1 MIRISKSQIVPE
13 SLTETQTYDGEDVQ
27 ERLLHDQHRKCY
39 LCERTRTTDF
49 EIEHHKSKKN
59 FPESQQ
65 DWENLL
71 LVCGYCNKRKASLFD
86 NIVNPTVCN
95 VEEEITQRID
105 FNRKMALFSA
115 IVTEESHQKTAE
127 LLNRLFNGKK
137 GLRKIKEE
145 LFFEYTLSVINRFQ
159 KILNNYLMNPTTDN
173 EQKVKDELQIDK
185 EFLGFKYWIIRDNKF
200 LYQIFHKDIIWN
212 KQH

>member
-27 ERLLHDQHRKCY
+27 ERLLHDQYRKCY

-65 DWENLL
+65 DWENLF

>member
-59 FPESQQ
+59 FPESQH

-95 VEEEITQRID
+95 VEG
-105 FNRKMALFSA
+105 S
-115 IVTEESHQKTAE
+115 
-127 LLNRLFNGKK
+127 
-137 GLRKIKEE
+137 
-145 LFFEYTLSVINRFQ
+145 
-159 KILNNYLMNPTTDN
+159 
-173 EQKVKDELQIDK
+173 
-185 EFLGFKYWIIRDNKF
+185 
-200 LYQIFHKDIIWN
+200 
-212 KQH
+212 

>member
-65 DWENLL
+65 DWENLF

-105 FNRKMALFSA
+105 FNRKTALFSA
-115 IVTEESHQKTAE
+115 IVTEKSHQKTAE
-127 LLNRLFNGKK
+127 LLNRLFNGKT
-137 GLRKIKEE
+137 G
-145 LFFEYTLSVINRFQ
+145 
-159 KILNNYLMNPTTDN
+159 
-173 EQKVKDELQIDK
+173 
-185 EFLGFKYWIIRDNKF
+185 
-200 LYQIFHKDIIWN
+200 
-212 KQH
+212 

>member
-13 SLTETQTYDGEDVQ
+13 SLTETQTYDGEDVQERLLHDQHRKCYLCERTRDVQ

-65 DWENLL
+65 DWENLF

-95 VEEEITQRID
+95 VEG
-105 FNRKMALFSA
+105 S
-115 IVTEESHQKTAE
+115 
-127 LLNRLFNGKK
+127 
-137 GLRKIKEE
+137 
-145 LFFEYTLSVINRFQ
+145 
-159 KILNNYLMNPTTDN
+159 
-173 EQKVKDELQIDK
+173 
-185 EFLGFKYWIIRDNKF
+185 
-200 LYQIFHKDIIWN
+200 
-212 KQH
+212 